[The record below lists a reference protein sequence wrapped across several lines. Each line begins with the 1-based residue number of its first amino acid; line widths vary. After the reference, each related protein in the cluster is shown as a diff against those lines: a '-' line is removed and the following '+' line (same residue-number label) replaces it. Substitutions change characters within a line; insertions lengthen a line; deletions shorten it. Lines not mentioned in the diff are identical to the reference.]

1 VIPEETMKKLVIVL
15 AALAVLV
22 GSAAPTL
29 WAQAP
34 VKSETK
40 AAPPVKTAASAPAP
54 AAAPKKEADKKAE
67 KKDSE
72 KLDLN
77 TASTA
82 DLKGAGFSD
91 AEAKKIVDGRPY
103 KRKDDLV
110 KKNIVTK
117 EKYEQVKEGIIAH
130 QVKTEA
136 KKK

>member
-1 VIPEETMKKLVIVL
+1 MKTLMVVVV
-15 AALAVLV
+15 AFVFLV
-22 GSAAPTL
+22 GSAAPAV

-34 VKSETK
+34 TKSETK
-40 AAPPVKTAASAPAP
+40 AGPPVKTQASAPTPAP
-54 AAAPKKEADKKAE
+54 AQKKEAEKKAE

-72 KLDLN
+72 MLDLN
-77 TASTA
+77 TASAA

-103 KRKDDLV
+103 KRKDELV

-117 EKYEQVKEGIIAH
+117 EKYEQVKEAIIAH

>member
-1 VIPEETMKKLVIVL
+1 MRKLIVFAL
-15 AALAVLV
+15 AAAFVMTM
-22 GSAAPTL
+22 SFPAA

-34 VKSETK
+34 AKSDTK
-40 AAPPVKTAASAPAP
+40 AAAPAKAATPAPAP
-54 AAAPKKEADKKAE
+54 AAPAQKKETEKKAE

-77 TASTA
+77 SASAA

-103 KRKDDLV
+103 KRKDELV

-117 EKYEQVKEGIIAH
+117 EKYEQVKEAIIAH

>member
-1 VIPEETMKKLVIVL
+1 MKTLVIVL
-15 AALAVLV
+15 TALAVLASGTV
-22 GSAAPTL
+22 PVV
-29 WAQAP
+29 WAQTTT
-34 VKSETK
+34 KSETK
-40 AAPPVKTAASAPAP
+40 AGPPVKTQASAP
-54 AAAPKKEADKKAE
+54 AAAPAPKKEAEKKAE

-77 TASTA
+77 TASAA

-117 EKYEQVKEGIIAH
+117 EKYEQVKDGIIAH
-130 QVKTEA
+130 QVKMEA